1 MFFPQ
6 KHHGNSRSYT
16 LKRKKWRRL
25 LLKWFNLIIIC
36 ILSER
41 LGIFKLHDIL
51 GSVRYTELECI
62 ELSTLINRAC
72 KKTCLT
78 QTRHSHFTIHKDLEQ
93 IVYTNG
99 DKWMQGNTHGQS
111 SSTKENT
118 TSTSSNKNFDHYLCG
133 FIQGMSWFWLLVN
146 LHKVQEIC
154 WRVRS

>member
-41 LGIFKLHDIL
+41 LGILKLHDIL

-62 ELSTLINRAC
+62 ELST
-72 KKTCLT
+72 
-78 QTRHSHFTIHKDLEQ
+78 
-93 IVYTNG
+93 
-99 DKWMQGNTHGQS
+99 W
-111 SSTKENT
+111 
-118 TSTSSNKNFDHYLCG
+118 
-133 FIQGMSWFWLLVN
+133 
-146 LHKVQEIC
+146 
-154 WRVRS
+154 